1 MNDTEPAQTTLDS
14 PNGGHEDQKTGQ
26 DLGPIDAFFRGLVWV
41 CRVITGV
48 ALVVLTV
55 LLGYQVFGRYVLND
69 TPTWVDPL
77 SLLLIML
84 IAFLGAGIG
93 VYEHTHLAVVMLR
106 QAVSER
112 IRTVMVFC
120 TDLIMASFG
129 AVMMWFGWS
138 LTLFKWKSDIPLIGL
153 PEGLRSLPL
162 TICGGMILLF
172 SLGHLLRLVMGRD
185 NRVDSVE

>member
-1 MNDTEPAQTTLDS
+1 MSNNPDHQT
-14 PNGGHEDQKTGQ
+14 G
-26 DLGPIDAFFRGLVWV
+26 LGPVDALFRGIVYL

-48 ALVVLTV
+48 ALVSLTV

-93 VYEHTHLAVVMLR
+93 VYEHTHLSVVMMR
-106 QAVSER
+106 QAVTAR
-112 IRTVMVFC
+112 IRTAMVLL
-120 TDLIMASFG
+120 TDLMMAGFG
-129 AVMMWFGWS
+129 GLMMWYGWQ
-138 LTLFKWKSDIPLIGL
+138 LTAFKWKNDIPLIGL

-162 TICGGMILLF
+162 TICGGMILVF
-172 SLGHLLRLVMGRD
+172 ALGHLVRVLLGRD
-185 NRVDSVE
+185 TRADSVE

>member
-1 MNDTEPAQTTLDS
+1 MSSADN
-14 PNGGHEDQKTGQ
+14 NQKG
-26 DLGPIDAFFRGLVWV
+26 LGPIDAFFRGVVVV
-41 CRVITGV
+41 CRVITGT
-48 ALVVLTV
+48 ALVSLTV
-55 LLGYQVFGRYVLND
+55 LLGYQVFGRYVMND

-93 VYEHTHLAVVMLR
+93 VYEHTHLSVVMLR
-106 QAVSER
+106 QAVSKR
-112 IRTVMVFC
+112 VRAVMVFA
-120 TDLIMASFG
+120 TDMIMAAFG
-129 AVMMWFGWS
+129 GLMMWYGWS

-172 SLGHLLRLVMGRD
+172 SLGHLVRHLMGRD
-185 NRVDSVE
+185 HRADSVE